1 MRSSSCV
8 SWAAS
13 SIFYS
18 SSYSGENSTRKAV
31 RQVLVLFL
39 LIAALLVVSLTGGFL
54 LAIRLECDFYKS
66 LTPDEITILFI
77 LSLVLDGV
85 IIANIVTRSM
95 SLVI

>member
-1 MRSSSCV
+1 M
-8 SWAAS
+8 
-13 SIFYS
+13 
-18 SSYSGENSTRKAV
+18 
-31 RQVLVLFL
+31 LVLFL

-77 LSLVLDGV
+77 LSLVLDGI
-85 IIANIVTRSM
+85 IIANIVTHSM